1 MTWLVITWLYSK
13 VWSTDEIYNI
23 KFNSQAWSCLCLTF
37 VQFWSAYVS
46 CRNQFKNAVR
56 LFAEQIDVIHRMVD
70 KYPEDFVLVTTAK
83 GIKDAH
89 KNKKIAS
96 LIGVE
101 GGHAMDSSLDTLR
114 MLYDM
119 GGRYMTLTHSCH
131 TPW

>member
-1 MTWLVITWLYSK
+1 MLELLLVNSRCNWRVLFYINFVTWSPLIV
-13 VWSTDEIYNI
+13 
-23 KFNSQAWSCLCLTF
+23 A
-37 VQFWSAYVS
+37 QFWAAYVS
-46 CRNQFKNAVR
+46 CRNQFTDSVR
-56 LFAEQIDVIHRMVD
+56 LFAEQIDVILRMVE
-70 KYPEDFVLVTTAK
+70 KYSKDFVFVTTAQ

-89 KNKKIAS
+89 KANKIAS

>member
-1 MTWLVITWLYSK
+1 M
-13 VWSTDEIYNI
+13 
-23 KFNSQAWSCLCLTF
+23 
-37 VQFWSAYVS
+37 S

-56 LFAEQIDVIHRMVD
+56 VFAEQIDVIHRMVD
-70 KYPEDFVLVTTAK
+70 KYPEDFVLVTTAE

>member
-1 MTWLVITWLYSK
+1 MASPFYINFVI
-13 VWSTDEIYNI
+13 WSPLIV
-23 KFNSQAWSCLCLTF
+23 A
-37 VQFWSAYVS
+37 QFWAAYVS
-46 CRNQFKNAVR
+46 CRNQFTDSVR
-56 LFAEQIDVIHRMVD
+56 LFAEQIDVILRMVE
-70 KYPEDFVLVTTAK
+70 KYSKDFVFVTTAQ

-89 KNKKIAS
+89 KANKIAS

-119 GGRYMTLTHSCH
+119 GGRYMTLTHGCH